1 MPLLDKDGLTRV
13 WAKCKA
19 AFATAS
25 HTHSAATTST
35 AGFMSAADK
44 TKLNGLVSGGTP
56 VYHYSTLPGN
66 AEVPTLP
73 CVVVDTSSMQA
84 YWYD

>member
-25 HTHSAATTST
+25 HTHSAATTSA

-44 TKLNGLVSGGTP
+44 TKLDGSLP
-56 VYHYSTLPGN
+56 VYAYDTLPAN
-66 AEVPTLP
+66 SSVPTLP
-73 CVVVDTSSMQA
+73 CVVLDKSSNQL
-84 YWYD
+84 YLFT